1 MFKNFFSQDVTKLK
15 FGPGTIICLIFVS
28 LVFIGGSCS
37 RASPSASPEFIQ
49 VVRAAENGILDL
61 ERDATKNSELR
72 SRDIRFKKVR
82 RINYTQPIQ
91 ETIGGVKTGKTST
104 EFVDYFFETE
114 VEVAGQVKTYWLRL
128 AGKRNM
134 SEILVGNAVF
144 FVSGNGE
151 YPGHRKQFNWVT
163 EAISEAEALRILK
176 YY

>member
-1 MFKNFFSQDVTKLK
+1 MFKNFFNQDMTDVKC
-15 FGPGTIICLIFVS
+15 GPGTIICLLFVS

-49 VVRAAENGILDL
+49 VMRAAKDGLLDL
-61 ERDATKNSELR
+61 ERGAAKNGELQ
-72 SRDIRFKKVR
+72 SRDIRFKKIR

-104 EFVDYFFETE
+104 EFVDYFFEAE
-114 VEVAGQVKTYWLRL
+114 VEVAGHAKTYWLRL
-128 AGKRNM
+128 AGKRNL

-163 EAISEAEALRILK
+163 EAVSEAEALRILK
-176 YY
+176 TY